1 MCRSPQLR
9 LVLDLGH
16 QPHSDFFPTEAQTHD
31 AALSYPL
38 RLVSCGDC
46 GLLQIDY
53 FVNPSALYQQD
64 YLYMSSTTAT
74 GRAHYSDMA
83 RAICDRF
90 QVPQGSLVVDI
101 GSNVGV
107 LLQGF
112 KEAGMKVLGV
122 DPASTIAARAI
133 ADGIETLVDFFS
145 AAVAERIQKQHGS
158 ARIITGTNVFAH
170 LHELDDATNGMK
182 SLLAEDGVI
191 VIEAPH
197 ALPLIEHLEY
207 DTIYHQHIGYLSVRP
222 MRQYFERLGLELFD
236 IEEMSIHGGTLR
248 YFVGVPGKHALSPRI
263 NEMER
268 KEEEFGLY
276 EMDRLLR
283 FAKDVEA
290 QKHALVELVLG
301 LKKEGK
307 KIAVLSTPAKG
318 NTLLNYCHLDRTM
331 IDFATEKNPLKVGR
345 YTPGTYIPI
354 LPDDALLANGADYAL
369 ILAWN
374 FAPEIMKN
382 NQAFKDRGGRFIIPI
397 PMPAVV

>member
-1 MCRSPQLR
+1 
-9 LVLDLGH
+9 
-16 QPHSDFFPTEAQTHD
+16 
-31 AALSYPL
+31 
-38 RLVSCGDC
+38 
-46 GLLQIDY
+46 
-53 FVNPSALYQQD
+53 
-64 YLYMSSTTAT
+64 
-74 GRAHYSDMA
+74 
-83 RAICDRF
+83 
-90 QVPQGSLVVDI
+90 
-101 GSNVGV
+101 
-107 LLQGF
+107 
-112 KEAGMKVLGV
+112 MKVLGV